1 MRTDGVGPIS
11 SMYRDAVEAR
21 CGGGDRYEV
30 ALNLM
35 VAERRLI
42 GTIGDVL
49 KEHGLTRPQWSVLTI
64 LHLAP
69 TEQIPLGRIAQTLE
83 VHGTTITNAVDRLVD
98 LGLAERALDPN
109 DRRSIFAQA
118 TPEGDRT
125 SDAILRRLTELQFGL
140 AALSENEVKT
150 LSRILS
156 KLSPL
161 S

>member
-1 MRTDGVGPIS
+1 
-11 SMYRDAVEAR
+11 
-21 CGGGDRYEV
+21 
-30 ALNLM
+30 
-35 VAERRLI
+35 
-42 GTIGDVL
+42 
-49 KEHGLTRPQWSVLTI
+49 
-64 LHLAP
+64 
-69 TEQIPLGRIAQTLE
+69 

-98 LGLAERALDPN
+98 LGLAERVLDPN

-118 TPEGDRT
+118 TPEGERT
-125 SDAILRRLTELQFGL
+125 SDAILRRLTELQYCL